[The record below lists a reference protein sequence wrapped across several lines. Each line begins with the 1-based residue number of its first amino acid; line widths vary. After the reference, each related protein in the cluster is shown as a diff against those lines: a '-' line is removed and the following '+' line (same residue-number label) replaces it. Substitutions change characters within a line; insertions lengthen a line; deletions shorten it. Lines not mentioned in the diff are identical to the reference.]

1 MNNKIQAET
10 IITGHT
16 NADFDCL
23 AAIVAAGVLYPEARL
38 VFPGSQEKN
47 LRNYFIQSACY
58 LFNFTNAKDIA
69 PESVK
74 NVVVVDTR
82 QRSRLPHIEQVL
94 ENENL
99 NIHVYDHH
107 PDSEEDL
114 PADFG
119 VIKKWGS
126 TAAILTHELMLQ
138 NKKVSPEQATVIGLG
153 IYEDTGSFTFMST
166 TEHDLS
172 AAAWLMGR
180 GMDVNVISDLLTR
193 DLTADQVSML
203 HSLLE
208 NATTHDINGVEVV
221 FAEASSEEYLGDFAL
236 LAHKLMDMEN
246 LSVLFALG
254 RMQDR
259 ITLVARS
266 RVPEV
271 DVSRICEF
279 FGGGGHPYAAS
290 ASVKDRTMTQTKDE
304 LFALLYSEI
313 NPHLTVEGFMSSP
326 PVTIGKTELLH
337 SATEIMTRFGLKA
350 MPVID
355 EKTRECVGIID
366 HQLADKAVS
375 HGLGNVEVR
384 EYMLRSVRT
393 VEPETDLYEAME
405 IILGYSQRLV
415 PVVKKGEVCGVFTR
429 TDMIRILIDE
439 PARIPERL
447 LPDRKRERQ
456 VFPLM
461 RERLPKRHID
471 LLRKAGNLADE
482 HGYELYV
489 VGGFV
494 RDLLLGRSNLDV
506 DLVVE
511 GDGPS
516 FAEILAKNLGG
527 RAKVHRKFRTAVVI
541 LPDDS
546 RIDVATARLEY
557 YEQPAALPT
566 VELSSIKMDLYR
578 RDFTINALAVQ
589 LNPKKFGRLVDFFG
603 AQRDIKDRVVR
614 VLHSLSFVEDP
625 TRILRAI
632 RFEQRFDFHIGGQT
646 ERLIKNAVSMDFF
659 DRLSGSRIFH
669 ELKLIF
675 EEKNARQCLIRM
687 GEFQILKVIHPKLE
701 LTRKVLEFLEH
712 IEEVLD
718 WYRLLYLEP
727 KPEPWMLYFLGL
739 VNGMEMTEIDQ
750 LAQRL
755 NLSKREH
762 ADLVNLRLD
771 VEETFY
777 RISKWKGGSG
787 LTSEL
792 YFLLE
797 PLSLEGILYLL
808 ARSRNEEVRKSI
820 SHYLSALQHMSIDIT
835 GVDIR
840 NMGLQPGPAYG
851 RIMRSVTAA
860 KIDGTVSCRED
871 QLDLAKHLAQEMRN
885 NK

>member
-1 MNNKIQAET
+1 MNNRIQAET
-10 IITGHT
+10 IITGHA

-58 LFNFTNAKDIA
+58 LFNFANAKDIDA
-69 PESVK
+69 SSVK
-74 NVVVVDTR
+74 TLVVVDTR
-82 QRSRLPHIEQVL
+82 QRSRLPHVRQVL
-94 ENENL
+94 ENQNL
-99 NIHVYDHH
+99 TIHVYDHH
-107 PDSEEDL
+107 PDSDEDL

-119 VIKKWGS
+119 MIKKWGS
-126 TAAILTHELMLQ
+126 TAAIMTQEIIRQ
-138 NKKVSPEQATVIGLG
+138 SKSVSPEEATVIGLG
-153 IYEDTGSFTFMST
+153 IYEDTGSFTFNST
-166 TEHDLS
+166 TAHDLS
-172 AAAWLMGR
+172 SAAWLMAR

-203 HSLLE
+203 NALLE

-221 FAEASSEEYLGDFAL
+221 FAEASSEQYLGDFAL

-266 RVPEV
+266 RAPEV

-290 ASVKDRTMTQTKDE
+290 ASIKDRTMTQTKDE

-313 NPHLTVEGFMSSP
+313 NPHMFVGAFMSGP
-326 PVTIGKTELLH
+326 AITIGKKELLKK
-337 SATEIMTRFGLKA
+337 ATEIMTRFGLKA
-350 MPVID
+350 MPVVD
-355 EKTRECVGIID
+355 KDNGRCVGIIE
-366 HQLADKAVS
+366 HQLADKAVA
-375 HGLGNVEVR
+375 HGLGNIEVR
-384 EYMLRSVRT
+384 EYMMRNIKT
-393 VEPETDLYEAME
+393 VTPQTDLYEAME
-405 IILGYSQRLV
+405 IILGHSQRLV
-415 PVVKKGEVCGVFTR
+415 PVLDKDEVCGVFTR

-439 PARIPERL
+439 PARIPDRL
-447 LPDRKRERQ
+447 LPGKKRERQ
-456 VFPLM
+456 IFPLM
-461 RERLPKRHID
+461 RERLPKRIID
-471 LLRKAGNLADE
+471 LLRKAGTLAE
-482 HGYELYV
+482 ENGYELYV

-494 RDLLLGRSNLDV
+494 RDLLLGSANLDV

-511 GDGPS
+511 GDGTV
-516 FAEILAKNLGG
+516 FAEILAKEFKG

-578 RDFTINALAVQ
+578 RDFTINALAVH
-589 LNPKKFGRLVDFFG
+589 LNPKKFGKLVDFFG

-632 RFEQRFDFHIGGQT
+632 RFEQRFRFNIGGQT
-646 ERLIKNAVSMDFF
+646 ERLIKNAVAMDFF

-675 EEKNARQCLIRM
+675 QEKNARQCLVRM

-701 LTRKVLEFLEH
+701 LSRKVLEFLEQ

-718 WYRLLYLEP
+718 WYRLLYLDP
-727 KPEPWMLYFLGL
+727 KPEPWMLFFLGL
-739 VNGMEMTEIDQ
+739 VNGMEIAEVDQ
-750 LAQRL
+750 LAVRL

-762 ADLVNLRLD
+762 NDLVSLRLN
-771 VEETFY
+771 VEDAFY
-777 RISKWKGGSG
+777 QISKWKSG
-787 LTSEL
+787 EGPASDL

-797 PLSLEGILYLL
+797 PLPLEGILYLL
-808 ARSRNEEVRKSI
+808 ARSRNEDVRRSI
-820 SHYLSALQHMSIDIT
+820 SHYLSALQHVSIDIT
-835 GVDIR
+835 GSDLQ
-840 NMGLQPGPAYG
+840 NLGLPPGPAYG
-851 RIMRSVTAA
+851 KIIRTVTAA
-860 KIDGTVSCRED
+860 KIDGHVGCRED
-871 QLDLAKHLAQEMRN
+871 QLDLARTLIVGTLLK
-885 NK
+885 K